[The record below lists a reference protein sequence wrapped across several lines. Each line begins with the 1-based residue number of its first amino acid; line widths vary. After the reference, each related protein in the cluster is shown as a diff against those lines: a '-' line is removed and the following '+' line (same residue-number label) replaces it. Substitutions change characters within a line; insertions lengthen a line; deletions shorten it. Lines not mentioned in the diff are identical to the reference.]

1 MSTKKERKPRPTEDG
16 TSSTIVVRNLPSSTT
31 SAEFNEF
38 FSSIAPIQHA
48 FVVTKKTDAGI
59 QCEGYGFVTFGS
71 KPDAIKL
78 VEKSTIPWKEDKTV
92 TVAYAKPRQRHRN
105 EDEPPAK
112 RVQIS
117 KDPNLPSLRPRLIF
131 RNLPWK
137 IRNPE
142 HLEQYLLAYGKPK
155 EIRIPRGK
163 GGKMTGFA
171 FVEMKTRKAAGSVI
185 EHVNGMKIEGRPVA
199 VDWCV
204 NKDEWAQ
211 HHKETGKEASEEVEV
226 KTEDE
231 EEEDDGIEEEED
243 TDEEEELPEPN
254 SQTLFVRNIPY
265 LVTRATL
272 FDLFRP
278 LGHIA
283 SLYLVTDPQTGLSR
297 GTAFLTFSSATAAE
311 TLIALDARIKANKAT
326 PEEIERYTL
335 EGRILDFLPAVNRDE
350 ATRLKDEHATKKRD
364 DKRNLYLIKE
374 GDIEPRHPFYS
385 SLSSMDLSLRQDSMK
400 QRKDMLASN
409 PSLHLSL
416 TRLAVRNVPR
426 SMEEPEFRKL
436 AVNAVKEF
444 EEEVDKELRE
454 GLTADEISR
463 DIEPTRG
470 KLVRQAKIVLEKT
483 GRSRGYGFIEYNSHA
498 NALKGLRWLNARV
511 VGDRKVD
518 GDGDKKR
525 RLLVEFAIENAQ
537 VVKRRKEREEASRRK
552 AIAAKEAEKEKRKD
566 GKVPVAVDT
575 PGKRKTTEDG
585 GKAGKKRKVENGT
598 KVKVGE
604 TDVGKIIGAKRFR
617 RKLERGRK
625 GK

>member
-142 HLEQYLLAYGKPK
+142 HLEKYLLAYGKPK

-171 FVEMKTRKAAGSVI
+171 FVEMKTRKAAGNVI

-204 NKDEWAQ
+204 NKDEWTQ

-265 LVTRATL
+265 LVTRSTL

-283 SLYLVTDPQTGLSR
+283 SLYLVTDPQTSLSR
-297 GTAFLTFSSATAAE
+297 GTAFLTFSSATAAD
-311 TLIALDARIKANKAT
+311 TLIALDARIKANQAT

-364 DKRNLYLIKE
+364 DKRNLYLLKE
-374 GDIEPRHPFYS
+374 GDIDPRHPFHS
-385 SLSSMDLSLRQDSMK
+385 SLSSMDLSLTS
-400 QRKDMLASN
+400 
-409 PSLHLSL
+409 
-416 TRLAVRNVPR
+416 RL
-426 SMEEPEFRKL
+426 
-436 AVNAVKEF
+436 
-444 EEEVDKELRE
+444 D
-454 GLTADEISR
+454 
-463 DIEPTRG
+463 
-470 KLVRQAKIVLEKT
+470 
-483 GRSRGYGFIEYNSHA
+483 
-498 NALKGLRWLNARV
+498 
-511 VGDRKVD
+511 
-518 GDGDKKR
+518 
-525 RLLVEFAIENAQ
+525 
-537 VVKRRKEREEASRRK
+537 
-552 AIAAKEAEKEKRKD
+552 
-566 GKVPVAVDT
+566 
-575 PGKRKTTEDG
+575 
-585 GKAGKKRKVENGT
+585 
-598 KVKVGE
+598 
-604 TDVGKIIGAKRFR
+604 
-617 RKLERGRK
+617 
-625 GK
+625 